1 MDFTNRSGQ
10 PRANASEPQHAS
22 GNIAPAHN
30 ENKSRRSRFDNNMWF
45 KLASV
50 ILLFSGTI
58 LIVAVLLFINIGSP
72 SHENKFIDKN
82 SYQAVFVNV
91 TGTNGGQVYF
101 GHVTDLSDDFIRL
114 TNVFYIQNQGSATT
128 ADKNSSYNLVKLGC
142 ELHGP
147 ADEMVINRSQVFFW
161 ENLKSTGQVTQKIGE
176 WYKSNSSG
184 QKCTDSSASSS
195 TQQSTPTSTTNNNT
209 TGNTANGTSTGTGNS
224 TKNSTN
230 PKQ

>member
-10 PRANASEPQHAS
+10 PRANASEPQHVG
-22 GNIAPAHN
+22 GNVAPAPN
-30 ENKSRRSRFDNNMWF
+30 ENKSRRSRFNNNTWF

-72 SHENKFIDKN
+72 SHENRYVDKS

-114 TNVFYIQNQGSATT
+114 TNVFYIQNQGTTTT

-161 ENLKSTGQVTQKIGE
+161 ENLKSTGQVSQKIGE

-184 QKCTDSSASSS
+184 QKCTDSSTA
-195 TQQSTPTSTTNNNT
+195 QQSTPNTTSNTTNNSTSNT
-209 TGNTANGTSTGTGNS
+209 TKTTGP
-224 TKNSTN
+224 TK
-230 PKQ
+230 Q